1 MKLTSGILI
10 SASITM
16 LLAGCETPNS
26 VNRTGYSPDSS
37 QQGISSRYGYLAD
50 AGVGGQGQGG
60 QGQGSR
66 QDPPASNRYGSGSA
80 GVATGPSAP
89 VTGGNT
95 SRNPGQ
101 NPGSNSSGNT
111 GASSAKKPNDRPY
124 ADPVP
129 GKYGRVYSPFAR
141 GKEIDVAD
149 FSPGT
154 LVRCPYTQKI
164 FRVP

>member
-26 VNRTGYSPDSS
+26 VNRTGFSPDSS
-37 QQGISSRYGYLAD
+37 QQGISSRYGYLSD
-50 AGVGGQGQGG
+50 AGVGGQGQG
-60 QGQGSR
+60 SR
-66 QDPPASNRYGSGSA
+66 QGPPVSNRYGAGSG
-80 GVATGPSAP
+80 GVGTGPSAP

-101 NPGSNSSGNT
+101 TPGSNGSGTT
-111 GASSAKKPNDRPY
+111 GTSSAKKPNDRPY